1 MGVCFGNIIMGECF
15 GNILITLS
23 WKEKKGGVL
32 AVPGR
37 WVLDWAKAE
46 ICKSTFQSNFEFLVD
61 SVEPGGGRQPRPEWW
76 LQSPPAPSS
85 LRSTFGKIF
94 WKCFRII
101 VSWKKTL
108 NISCQTSPSGR
119 NPSEGWVK
127 SGDWTNKIDIVFQ
140 VAPAPGR
147 NWENTQQLEEEA
159 RANQRRCPYFHIC
172 CL

>member
-23 WKEKKGGVL
+23 WKEKKGGVP

-127 SGDWTNKIDIVFQ
+127 SGDCTSGSSSRMKLRKHSTIGGRGQSNSEKMSLFSYLL
-140 VAPAPGR
+140 APQAV
-147 NWENTQQLEEEA
+147 L
-159 RANQRRCPYFHIC
+159 
-172 CL
+172 L